1 MSKGRILKD
10 YKVLNWK
17 NRYNFPFALISSQ
30 CNNKNSISGKKK
42 TKNYPTQCIKKYWQQ
57 PQHWTQYNIEKT
69 HKCAKQIKNLATI
82 MELTLREISHFSTMF
97 STTYQ
102 PSFIVENIIFN
113 CKMFFATQKW
123 CFQLLSKIVENVELT
138 LQHNWKQCT
147 CVNLWVNVEVT
158 TF

>member
-1 MSKGRILKD
+1 
-10 YKVLNWK
+10 
-17 NRYNFPFALISSQ
+17 
-30 CNNKNSISGKKK
+30 
-42 TKNYPTQCIKKYWQQ
+42 
-57 PQHWTQYNIEKT
+57 
-69 HKCAKQIKNLATI
+69 
-82 MELTLREISHFSTMF
+82 MELTLGEKPHFSSMF

-123 CFQLLSKIVENVELT
+123 RFQLLSKIVNNVGLT

-147 CVNLWVNVEVT
+147 RVNLWVNVEVK